1 VLWSY
6 AGSNT
11 PMDPVDMPP
20 VAIAL
25 VRDLMFSGK
34 ISATARAMKLPI
46 KIVRD
51 AAQLGSQ
58 PAKCL
63 LVDLHLD
70 GALAAAVQWQKA
82 TANPVLAFAKH
93 TDAEMI
99 VEARKAGINQVVAR
113 SGFEASLPTFLQEA
127 ASPS

>member
-1 VLWSY
+1 
-6 AGSNT
+6 
-11 PMDPVDMPP
+11 MDQVDNPP

-25 VRDLMFSGK
+25 VRDLMFSSK
-34 ISATARAMKLPI
+34 ISGTCRAMGIPV

-58 PAKCL
+58 PAQCL

-82 TANPVLAFAKH
+82 VGSPVLAFAKH
-93 TDAEMI
+93 TDIEVISA
-99 VEARKAGINQVVAR
+99 AREAGIDRVVAR
-113 SGFEASLPTFLQEA
+113 SGFEASLPALLQEA
-127 ASPS
+127 AARASKS